1 VDRGRAAAQERGRLG
16 GEGMGRGRE
25 MGRGGAQR
33 GLWLG
38 AGPRS
43 EAGPQ
48 GGLGKVVFSLLFS
61 LFLALVFYLLIY
73 VIFF

>member
-1 VDRGRAAAQERGRLG
+1 
-16 GEGMGRGRE
+16 MGRGHE
-25 MGRGGAQR
+25 MGRGGARR

-43 EAGPQ
+43 EASPQ
-48 GGLGKVVFSLLFS
+48 GGMGKVVFSLLFS
-61 LFLALVFYLLIY
+61 LFLALVFYLIIY